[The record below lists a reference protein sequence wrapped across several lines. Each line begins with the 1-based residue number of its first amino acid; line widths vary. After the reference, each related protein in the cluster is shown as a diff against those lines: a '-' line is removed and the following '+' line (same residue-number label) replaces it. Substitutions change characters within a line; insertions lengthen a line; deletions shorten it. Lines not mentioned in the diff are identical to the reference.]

1 MELTLTALPLDSNGA
16 DILERRLGKRRSNQ
30 CVDALIQHALDLGAS
45 YAVLEEPYTDVDYSA
60 DYQAIYAGAFKSY
73 PRHTERLHLFSR
85 DVSDVLERSFKEQ
98 AEARFDEHYLGF
110 VVIRPISQGPIGRT
124 VLRFPHFDNLVVR
137 CAARAKF
144 RSHIAGAEL
153 EIVGAPFI
161 QQETKV
167 GACAQAAI
175 WMAGLAVHSRH
186 RTPRYTM
193 ADITRL
199 ATTPTD
205 AVLSQ
210 ALPAGSD
217 GLNPAHMIRA
227 LSGMG
232 HQPLFEV
239 LKHAGAGSGDSDRDG
254 AAADKVL
261 RYLDSGL
268 PVILNLEPLM
278 HAVTAVGYVETPGA
292 AVTKGD
298 TYEAFARA
306 LLVHDDQRGPYRLM
320 PLRQSDIAHL
330 PDERLLKHG
339 GRVITVEEE
348 ARYMF
353 VPLPSRVLLSAER
366 ADIVARDFLE
376 GQARDMAPNL
386 IAALE
391 DPKTGLPKA
400 VPRIKKFYEDIRAQ
414 RIIRRTYLTS
424 AARFRHHL
432 SKGNL
437 VDSVKKELL
446 GRTLPHY
453 VWVTEL
459 LDRSAKP
466 ANGGARPI
474 IGQIVVNATSTS
486 DPDNDILMVH
496 TPYLVMHRD
505 LEGDENRDFT
515 ERLIVVDTDRSYSGR
530 VRRH

>member
-1 MELTLTALPLDSNGA
+1 MKLTLTALSLDGNGA
-16 DILERRLGKRRSNQ
+16 EILERRLGKRRSNQ
-30 CVDALIQHALDLGAS
+30 CVDALIQHVLGLGAA

-60 DYQAIYAGAFKSY
+60 DYQAIYAGAFKPY

-85 DVSDVLERSFKEQ
+85 DVSDILEASFKDQ
-98 AEARFDEHYLGF
+98 AEASFDDDYLGF

-124 VLRFPHFDNLVVR
+124 VLRFPKFDDLIVR

-239 LKHAGAGSGDSDRDG
+239 LKHSGAGGDPEG
-254 AAADKVL
+254 GAADKVL

-278 HAVTAVGYVETPGA
+278 HAVTAVGYVEAPGSA
-292 AVTKGD
+292 ATKGD

-320 PLRQSDIAHL
+320 PLRQSDIPYL
-330 PDERLLKHG
+330 PPERLLKHADT
-339 GRVITVEEE
+339 VITVEDD

-376 GQARDMAPNL
+376 KQGRDMAPNL
-386 IAALE
+386 IGELE
-391 DPKTGLPKA
+391 DPEVGLTKVA
-400 VPRIKKFYEDIRAQ
+400 ARIRKFYEDIRDK

-446 GRTLPHY
+446 SRTLPHY
-453 VWVTEL
+453 IWVTEL

-466 ANGGARPI
+466 AHGGGARPI

-486 DPDNDILMVH
+486 DPDNDILIVH
-496 TPYLVMHRD
+496 TPHLVMHRD
-505 LEGDENRDFT
+505 LEGDETRDFT
-515 ERLIVVDTDRSYSGR
+515 EKLVVVDTDRAYSGR